1 MTGSG
6 AGRLSGK
13 VALISGGARGIGGA
27 CAARFAAEG
36 ATVVV
41 TDLLEE
47 LGRKTV
53 AQIRR
58 DGGTADFMRLDV
70 TDEAGWRET
79 VREVSG
85 RLGHIDVLVNNA
97 GIQIARRSF
106 FEVTLDDWEK
116 VMAVNA
122 TGVFLGSKALAPVMR
137 AQRSGSIVN
146 ISSISGLV
154 GISASAGYAA
164 SKGAVRIFTKYLAVQ
179 LAPYHVRANSIH
191 PGGVLTDLTAASY
204 ADPAVMQRNI
214 ELHPLGRVG
223 TPDDIA
229 WGALYLA
236 SDESAWVTGSE
247 LVIDGGYTA
256 R

>member
-1 MTGSG
+1 MTGSV

-36 ATVVV
+36 ACVVV
-41 TDLLEE
+41 TDLLEQP
-47 LGRKTV
+47 GQHTV
-53 AQIRR
+53 ARIRAA
-58 DGGTADFMRLDV
+58 GGSAEFRRLDV
-70 TDEAGWRET
+70 TNEDGWTET
-79 VREVSG
+79 VREVRD
-85 RLGHIDVLVNNA
+85 RLGRIDVLVNNA

-116 VMAVNA
+116 IMAVNA
-122 TGVFLGSKALAPVMR
+122 TEVFFGSKALAPVKKD
-137 AQRSGSIVN
+137 QRSGSIVN

-154 GISASAGYAA
+154 GIYASAGYAA

-179 LAPYHVRANSIH
+179 LAPYNVRANSIH

-223 TPDDIA
+223 TPEDIA

-247 LVIDGGYTA
+247 LVIDGGYTS